1 MTSRIIH
8 SGRLLDFRNES
19 TTFSRLAN
27 FSFFCAD
34 VSSRIFSRS
43 SIASRST
50 LTRCSSSLIA
60 SAPICARNFGAVLLA
75 RLAVLLFVEQLV
87 LLQLGLARIDDDVG
101 LEVEDALE
109 IAQRDVEQVAD
120 AARQPLEEPDVAH
133 RRGQRD
139 VPEPLAADLRL
150 RHLDAALVA
159 DHAAVLHALVLAA
172 EALPVGDRAEDLGA
186 EQAVAL
192 RLERPVVD
200 RLRLGHLAVRPR
212 HDLLRR
218 READPDRVE
227 IAASSALRRVVKG
240 WSHRVYTCL
249 QHCRFSRRLGR
260 PAASS
265 SSSSARRPDRATGAR
280 G

>member
-8 SGRLLDFRNES
+8 SGRLLDLRNES
-19 TTFSRLAN
+19 TTFRRLAY

-34 VSSRIFSRS
+34 
-43 SIASRST
+43 
-50 LTRCSSSLIA
+50 CSVAHLLA
-60 SAPICARNFGAVLLA
+60 QLDGEPLDVDALQQLLDRLGAHLRLEAVLVLFA
-75 RLAVLLFVEQLV
+75 RLAVLLFVQQLV

-120 AARQPLEEPDVAH
+120 AARQPLEEPHVAD

-139 VPEPLAADLRL
+139 VAEALAAHLGLRD
-150 RHLDAALVA
+150 LDAALVA

-172 EALPVGDRAEDLGA
+172 EALPVGDRPEDLRA

-192 RLERPVVD
+192 RLEGAVVD

-212 HDLLRR
+212 QDLLGR
-218 READPDRVE
+218 READADRVE
-227 IAASSALRRVVKG
+227 IARQRASVHEMRV
-240 WSHRVYTCL
+240 
-249 QHCRFSRRLGR
+249 
-260 PAASS
+260 ASI
-265 SSSSARRPDRATGAR
+265 
-280 G
+280 